1 MYRKNLVFIAA
12 CLGMLLFGMVFL
24 SLGTVTVFIQEKFTI
39 DSITAASLA
48 SSLPLG
54 ILAGSVLFGPV
65 TDRFGYKI
73 LLVVSTGFI
82 FIAFELIAAGKTVPM
97 LQASFF
103 LIGLAGGIINGVT
116 NALVAD
122 ISTNEKSSKLS
133 LLGVFYGLGALGMP
147 AVIAVLS
154 KAFSYETMIS
164 VIGWFVILPMFY
176 FLFLR
181 FPEPKVKQGFPLSQ
195 AFRLFRDPVLILM
208 GFILFFESALEGIT
222 GNWTTTYL
230 RSMDFSV
237 KNALIALSVQVAA
250 LAAARLL
257 LSRIL
262 TKYNTVYI
270 IYISFVLIL
279 AGSVILLVVSS
290 FTGALLSMIFLGSG
304 FAAVFPVI
312 LGMVGDRYP
321 AISGTAFSL
330 VIVMALAG
338 NSLINYLTGVISG
351 IKGIGIF
358 PYILITSLILMLVI
372 YRILTGISS
381 KNQQI

>member
-24 SLGTVTVFIQEKFTI
+24 SLGTVTVFIHEKFKI
-39 DSITAASLA
+39 ESITAASLA

-54 ILAGSVLFGPV
+54 ILAGSVLFGPI

-97 LQASFF
+97 LHASFF

-195 AFRLFRDPVLILM
+195 AFRLFRDPELILM

-262 TKYNTVYI
+262 TKHNTVFI
-270 IYISFVLIL
+270 IYISFALIL
-279 AGSVILLVVSS
+279 AGSVMLLMVSS
-290 FTGALLSMIFLGSG
+290 FIGVLLSMIFLGSG

-358 PYILITSLILMLVI
+358 PYILITSLILMIVI
-372 YRILTGISS
+372 YRIITSISS